1 MLPKTIRGYD
11 FGEVTSAMQ
20 KAIRRG
26 DAKTA
31 GYFAIELFESGYA
44 QYVFRRLLTISAEDC
59 YGMITKEI
67 WAIYEAWK
75 EINAKKKGAG
85 RIFVAKAVILLSLAK
100 KSRDADHLT
109 NIVYDK
115 LNISDKDVSDM
126 LSSVRGEKLDIPVY
140 SYDCHTAKGKAIGM
154 TKEEFFK
161 DEFNALKPRQA
172 GLFDNL
178 I

>member
-1 MLPKTIRGYD
+1 MQLKTIRGYD
-11 FGEVTSAMQ
+11 FGATTSAMQ

-26 DAKTA
+26 DSKIA

-44 QYVFRRLLTISAEDC
+44 KYVFRRLLTISAEDC
-59 YGMITKEI
+59 YGIITKEV
-67 WAIYEAWK
+67 WALYEAWK
-75 EINAKKKGAG
+75 EINAHKKGAG
-85 RIFVAKAVILLSLAK
+85 RVFVGKAVILLSQAE

-109 NIVYDK
+109 NLVYDK
-115 LNISDKDVSDM
+115 LNISDAEILDM
-126 LSSVRGEKLDIPVY
+126 LSSARATKQDVPEY
-140 SYDCHTAKGKAIGM
+140 AYDCHTAKGKAMGM

>member
-1 MLPKTIRGYD
+1 M
-11 FGEVTSAMQ
+11 
-20 KAIRRG
+20 
-26 DAKTA
+26 
-31 GYFAIELFESGYA
+31 GYA

-59 YGMITKEI
+59 YGIITREV

-75 EINAKKKGAG
+75 EINAHKNGAG
-85 RIFVAKAVILLSLAK
+85 RVFVAKAVILLSLAQ

-115 LNISDKDVSDM
+115 LNIPDKEVLDV
-126 LSSVRGEKLDIPVY
+126 LSSVRSEKLDIPEY
-140 SYDCHTAKGKAIGM
+140 SYDCHTAKGKARGM
-154 TKEEFFK
+154 TREEFFI

>member
-1 MLPKTIRGYD
+1 MQPRTVRGYG
-11 FGEVTSAMQ
+11 FFETTSAMQ

-26 DAKTA
+26 DSKIA

-59 YGMITKEI
+59 YGIITKEI
-67 WAIYEAWK
+67 WALYEAWK
-75 EINAKKKGAG
+75 EINAHKKGAG
-85 RIFVAKAVILLSLAK
+85 RVFIGKAVILLSQAK

-109 NIVYDK
+109 NLVYDK
-115 LNISDKDVSDM
+115 MNISDHEITEM
-126 LSSVRGEKLDIPVY
+126 LSSARETMQNVPEY
-140 SYDCHTAKGKAIGM
+140 AFDCHTAKGKAMGLR
-154 TKEEFFK
+154 KEDFFS
-161 DEFNALKPRQA
+161 DEFKALNPRQA